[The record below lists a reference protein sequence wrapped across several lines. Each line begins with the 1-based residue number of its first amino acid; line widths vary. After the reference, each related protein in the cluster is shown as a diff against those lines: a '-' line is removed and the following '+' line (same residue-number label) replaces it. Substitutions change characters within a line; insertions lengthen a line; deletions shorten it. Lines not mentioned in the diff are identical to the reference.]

1 MQIQFRGFQPNQV
14 NMGCNWNRNVMKK
27 KRQLIMEEN
36 SQKELDTLKGSI
48 SSEAQELR
56 MKKENAEQSQE
67 NEKDSYAEK
76 LSKVED
82 NINKIQS
89 GLCRMQTRKTLEEK
103 LEALAE
109 LRKLQESQEFNAK
122 KEEQALA
129 EKSAKQ
135 QEEINENNS
144 ELLMVLECIEKM
156 EEEDESEDDK
166 KKTDENT
173 EEAETQNDINAS
185 EEVARIGAT
194 AAKKDMHMRDTIE
207 AIRQSGDEKLAQAN
221 ETIYQIRTELDSLYR
236 MLEEE
241 NFSEEEK
248 NQAIA
253 DFSYKVSGSYSDLI
267 KLRGEGLQQK
277 ENAREIELEYLGS
290 QHLIDARKAKEEMQ
304 ASISASV
311 IQQKLQEVVEKHSE
325 KLEEKV
331 QEEIDERNDITD
343 KEVPKSEEE
352 KTLLEEI
359 YMQVEEEEQQEE

>member
-1 MQIQFRGFQPNQV
+1 MQIQFQGFQPNQV
-14 NMGCNWNRNVMKK
+14 NMGCNWNRNVMQK

-89 GLCRMQTRKTLEEK
+89 SLCRMQTRKTLEEK

-194 AAKKDMHMRDTIE
+194 AAKRDMHMRDTIE

-221 ETIYQIRTELDSLYR
+221 ETIHQIKTELDSLYR
-236 MLEEE
+236 MLEDE

-253 DFSYKVSGSYSDLI
+253 DFSYKVSSSYIDLI

-359 YMQVEEEEQQEE
+359 YMQLEEEQQEE